1 MEQNEKV
8 LIAILDDDNV
18 FARTLAEC
26 LRGIAEQRGVEIDI
40 HMFSE
45 TESIDKSPFQYDLL
59 FFDVE
64 LQNENGIEWVKKW
77 KWQHKFKEIVVA
89 SSYDKYVFD
98 SLEVRPLAFVRKA
111 YLQIDL
117 EKAIDS
123 YEREIEMVPRQI
135 VIMDGKKQMLF
146 NPDEIEYLRAN
157 AHYVDVVLYNGE
169 QKLIR
174 NKLDRIQKKMEE
186 YGFVR
191 IQISYLVN
199 MKYVERVDN
208 RFIYMKSGAKKT
220 ISPKYK
226 DAFFDRLRAYIKMDE
241 VKENGVSD

>member
-18 FARTLAEC
+18 FAGALSES
-26 LRGIAEQRGVEIDI
+26 LRKIARQRSVEIDI
-40 HMFSE
+40 HIFSE
-45 TESIDKSPFQYDLL
+45 TKSIDKSPFGYDLL
-59 FFDVE
+59 FLDVE
-64 LQNENGIEWVKKW
+64 LQDENGIEWVKKW
-77 KWQHKFKEIVVA
+77 KQQRKFKEIVVA

-98 SLEVRPLAFVRKA
+98 SLEIRPLAFVRKGH
-111 YLQIDL
+111 LQEDL
-117 EKAIDS
+117 EKSIDS
-123 YEREIEMVPRQI
+123 YERVRKSAPDQI
-135 VIMDGKKQMLF
+135 VIMDGKKQMF
-146 NPDEIEYLRAN
+146 FDPNEIEYLRAN
-157 AHYVDVVLYNGE
+157 AHYVDVVLHNGE

-174 NKLDRIQKKMEE
+174 NRLDKIQRKMEE

-241 VKENGVSD
+241 ENENGASD

>member
-18 FARTLAEC
+18 FAEALSES
-26 LRGIAEQRGVEIDI
+26 LKKIAEQRGVETDI
-40 HMFSE
+40 HMYSE
-45 TESIDKSPFQYDLL
+45 TMSIDKSPFGYELL
-59 FFDVE
+59 FLDVE
-64 LQNENGIEWVKKW
+64 LQDENGIEWVKKW
-77 KWQHKFKEIVVA
+77 EQQRKFKEIVVA

-98 SLEVRPLAFVRKA
+98 SLEIRPLAFVRKA
-111 YLQIDL
+111 HLQEDL

-123 YEREIEMVPRQI
+123 YERARDSAPRQI
-135 VIMDGKKQMLF
+135 VIMDGKKQMF
-146 NPDEIEYLRAN
+146 FDPDEIEYLRAN
-157 AHYVDVVLYNGE
+157 AHYVDVILQNGD

-174 NKLDRIQKKMEE
+174 NRLDKLQSKMEE

-208 RFIYMKSGAKKT
+208 RFIYMKSGAKKP

-241 VKENGVSD
+241 ENKNGISD